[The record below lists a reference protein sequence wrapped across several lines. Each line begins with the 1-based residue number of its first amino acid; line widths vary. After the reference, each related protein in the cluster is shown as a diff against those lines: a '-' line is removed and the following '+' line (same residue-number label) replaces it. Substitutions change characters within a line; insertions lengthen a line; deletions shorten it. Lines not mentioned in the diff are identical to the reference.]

1 MSDPDVAA
9 RERDEPFR
17 VPNALTAVRG
27 DPRRRAVAL
36 AVATVV
42 GLAIAWVHWLGLFVA
57 GALVGLVSRSVPRAV
72 GWGLVVGVLALAGAV
87 LTHPVMG
94 PREFLALSPP
104 AYVAIVSGLGAP
116 AWGGLVRGVI

>member
-9 RERDEPFR
+9 QERDEPSR
-17 VPNALTAVRG
+17 VLNALTAVRA
-27 DPRRRAVAL
+27 DPRWRAVAL
-36 AVATVV
+36 AVAAVV
-42 GLAIAWVHWLGLFVA
+42 GLAIVWVHWLGLFVA
-57 GALVGLVSRSVPRAV
+57 GALVGLVSRSVSRAV
-72 GWGLVVGVLALAGAV
+72 GWGLVVGVLALAGTV

-104 AYVAIVSGLGAP
+104 AYVAIASGLGAP

>member
-9 RERDEPFR
+9 WEHDEPSW
-17 VPNALTAVRG
+17 VPNALTAVRA

-36 AVATVV
+36 VVAAAV
-42 GLAIAWVHWLGLFVA
+42 GLAVAWVHWLGLFVA

-94 PREFLALSPP
+94 PRGTLAVP
-104 AYVAIVSGLGAP
+104 
-116 AWGGLVRGVI
+116 

>member
-9 RERDEPFR
+9 QERDEPSR
-17 VPNALTAVRG
+17 VLNALTAVRA
-27 DPRRRAVAL
+27 DPRWRAVAL
-36 AVATVV
+36 AVAAVV
-42 GLAIAWVHWLGLFVA
+42 GLAIVWVHWLGLFVA

-72 GWGLVVGVLALAGAV
+72 GWGLVVGVLALAGTV

-104 AYVAIVSGLGAP
+104 AYVAIASGLGAP

>member
-9 RERDEPFR
+9 RERDEPSW
-17 VPNALTAVRG
+17 VPNALTTVRA

-36 AVATVV
+36 VVAAVV
-42 GLAIAWVHWLGLFVA
+42 GLAVAWVHWLGLFVA
-57 GALVGLVSRSVPRAV
+57 GALVGLVSRTVPRAV
-72 GWGLVVGVLALAGAV
+72 GWGLVVGVLALAGTV

-104 AYVAIVSGLGAP
+104 AYVAVAAGLFAP
-116 AWGGLVRGVI
+116 AWGGLVRGVV